1 MSVCSL
7 ENIDEISDAIVEYFE
22 LRKITPDTYNTEK
35 LEKFVADEL
44 DFPYFKLKEYLKLPE
59 GEEEAIRLFD
69 RYLNSNVSDF
79 VSGTSVKDITK
90 SNVSKEF
97 SSNSVTD
104 LFHTLP
110 LAKSYFEGE
119 VNGKIIKEIL
129 IGDASKDTYVANSME
144 LSANLNNLKN
154 KLFIDIQKFLIGT
167 GDLTN
172 SETFDLYDD
181 KGNVKDYDFYKAVMN
196 KLNDYFFNGVYNT
209 VEYNGIKVPNIN
221 DDLNTSKHIY
231 DAYNAGILLS
241 NFDSVLN
248 TYFHGLVDI
257 NFNYFNNLTSN
268 IGSGDKYTLKIEGIK
283 TAY

>member
-59 GEEEAIRLFD
+59 GEEEAVRLFD

-181 KGNVKDYDFYKAVMN
+181 
-196 KLNDYFFNGVYNT
+196 
-209 VEYNGIKVPNIN
+209 
-221 DDLNTSKHIY
+221 
-231 DAYNAGILLS
+231 
-241 NFDSVLN
+241 
-248 TYFHGLVDI
+248 
-257 NFNYFNNLTSN
+257 
-268 IGSGDKYTLKIEGIK
+268 
-283 TAY
+283 